1 MRTGRYCQTAEMQAL
16 LTKLGKL
23 EGGGVRSSLRRR
35 SDPRSR
41 RRRSPSLNVRRKPA
55 RTRELKAFAEKTL
68 PTLKEH
74 LSMVRDL
81 KTKLAKGGT
90 N

>member
-1 MRTGRYCQTAEMQAL
+1 M
-16 LTKLGKL
+16 
-23 EGGGVRSSLRRR
+23 RRR
-35 SDPRSR
+35 SLFEREAKSGKD
-41 RRRSPSLNVRRKPA
+41 A
-55 RTRELKAFAEKTL
+55 ELKAFAEKTL
-68 PTLKEH
+68 PTLKDH